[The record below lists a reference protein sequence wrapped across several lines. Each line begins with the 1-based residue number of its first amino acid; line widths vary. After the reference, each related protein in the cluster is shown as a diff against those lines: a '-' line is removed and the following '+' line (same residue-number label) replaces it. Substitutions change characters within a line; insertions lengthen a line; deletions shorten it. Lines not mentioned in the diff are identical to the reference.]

1 TEWREQQS
9 RQLQQSIAELPH
21 IPEWKELTQEERN
34 NAAQRLEGIAEPV
47 TRNLDGL
54 SKLLSRGHDINLTL
68 DEVKNEIRRLGR
80 ERIRQRQEAE
90 GGANGGET
98 CLSRTVAV
106 PAKITGADDIDTLI
120 R

>member
-1 TEWREQQS
+1 
-9 RQLQQSIAELPH
+9 
-21 IPEWKELTQEERN
+21 QEERN

-120 R
+120 RQLNEIKAQLGLYEKAEITFNLTGTDE